1 MDLGRVGDRIDVVS
15 ITLKSPEENAEILKK
30 IC

>member
-1 MDLGRVGDRIDVVS
+1 MDLGRVGGCIDGVS
-15 ITLKSPEENAEILKK
+15 ITLKSPEENAVILKK